1 MKKLDAMSGFIFMSA
16 VRLILVGNFIFF
28 SGFTIYLLFSGFLE
42 ERILRFNMETES
54 AMMMFAILLVFVWA
68 GLMTMF
74 RIMKEISFEYK
85 NLKNYYRWEK

>member
-1 MKKLDAMSGFIFMSA
+1 MKKLDAISAFIFMSV
-16 VRLILVGNFIFF
+16 VRLTLVGSLIFF

-54 AMMMFAILLVFVWA
+54 AMMLFVLLVFFGWA

-74 RIMKEISFEYK
+74 RLMKEISFEYK
-85 NLKNYYRWEK
+85 NLKNYYTWEK